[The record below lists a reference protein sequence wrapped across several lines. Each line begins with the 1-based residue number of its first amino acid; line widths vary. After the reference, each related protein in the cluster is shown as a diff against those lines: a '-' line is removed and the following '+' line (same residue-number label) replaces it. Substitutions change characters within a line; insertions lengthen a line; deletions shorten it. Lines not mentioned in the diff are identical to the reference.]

1 MPQAFDACRL
11 MKGSKIK
18 TKKLKGNK
26 YMHIC
31 IRPDGSTV
39 AGEVHEPAKTWDSN
53 LGKKK

>member
-1 MPQAFDACRL
+1 MPKEFDACRL
-11 MKGSKIK
+11 MKGSKIR

-39 AGEVHEPAKTWDSN
+39 AGEVKEKKVEWSEN
-53 LGKKK
+53 LGTKK